1 MQKMSTGESKDDR
14 EKRVAK
20 LWETLDARKEGRLNL
35 KTLKRNL
42 KKIDHRKRS
51 ISDLTYPVRADD

>member
-20 LWETLDARKEGRLNL
+20 LWETLDARKEGELNL

-51 ISDLTYPVRADD
+51 I